1 MATNKLYKIVT
12 IIMILGFGFFFS
24 TKLWG
29 EDDRPYHNTYTTM
42 DLYNSQALVR
52 VEDVVY
58 MSQINALDVIL
69 ETTYL
74 NGISSKYELVPI
86 VHNLDGTEYDV
97 ELDRWTWSDNGNKT
111 RAVYRIQLENI
122 EENEKQ
128 NWYYVELFL
137 IDSTDHSQKSV
148 TMDYRKVKT
157 TDQIMTSNDYNIS
170 YENPSPSIFN
180 SQTDGTISN
189 EQNATDSETPVTE
202 SPTTGIEEK
211 ENITYSKEELQ
222 QQLDLKLEEFERL
235 KQDAASNPEDTRLQ
249 DLVQK
254 YQEEIANLEQQIN
267 AE

>member
-1 MATNKLYKIVT
+1 MATNQLYKIVT

-29 EDDRPYHNTYTTM
+29 EDDRPYYNTYTTM

-58 MSQINALDVIL
+58 MSQINALDIIL

-74 NGISSKYELVPI
+74 NGTNSQYELVPV
-86 VHNLDGTEYDV
+86 VHNLDGTQYDV

-111 RAVYRIQLENI
+111 RAVYRIQLENT

-137 IDSTDHSQKSV
+137 IDSTDQSQKSV
-148 TMDYRKVKT
+148 TMDYRKVQT

-180 SQTDGTISN
+180 SQTN
-189 EQNATDSETPVTE
+189 SETPVTE

-211 ENITYSKEELQ
+211 ENNTYSKEELQ

-235 KQDAASNPEDTRLQ
+235 KQDAESNPEDTRLQ
-249 DLVQK
+249 DLVQQ
-254 YQEEIANLEQQIN
+254 YQEEITNLEQQIN